1 MMTPALGFNCR
12 DGERAV
18 RHVLNGRVWPLRGGK
33 QGGGGRAPMFEKY
46 HMSTIPQVVGL
57 NHDGH
62 RILSM
67 P

>member
-1 MMTPALGFNCR
+1 
-12 DGERAV
+12 V
-18 RHVLNGRVWPLRGGK
+18 
-33 QGGGGRAPMFEKY
+33 QGHRKAASKAEAGRAPMFEKY
-46 HMSTIPQVVGL
+46 HMSTMPQVVGL